1 MRICE
6 WVTRTTEEDN
16 GRRKRN
22 KYVVKTMPR
31 FVKGEVVGHVNVN
44 TAHVN
49 VNTAVQYLHVNTAR
63 TIHTHTRVV
72 VVGCVE

>member
-31 FVKGEVVGHVNVN
+31 FVKGEVVGGCIYSMHKHVHTICGKDN
-44 TAHVN
+44 TTSLSAGGEVR
-49 VNTAVQYLHVNTAR
+49 AL
-63 TIHTHTRVV
+63 I
-72 VVGCVE
+72 